1 MRPCFLLAP
10 AVTAVLLGGCYYESP
25 VPLGEPDPALVD
37 DSLTG
42 VWVAVDPAS
51 QDTMTLRVL
60 PFSDRELYV
69 EVEWVDSTSTSPF
82 GVGPTVER
90 VRLRG
95 FETELDGVRFMNLQL
110 IEEEERP
117 YWLARFTLLPG
128 DTLTVR
134 PMADKAVEPPPSSS
148 AALRAFLRDN
158 LENPAIYDSVA
169 TFVRR
174 R

>member
-1 MRPCFLLAP
+1 MRPCLRLAT
-10 AVTAVLLGGCYYESP
+10 AVTALLLGGCYYESP
-25 VPLGEPDPALVD
+25 VPLGEPDPAHVD
-37 DSLTG
+37 ASLTG
-42 VWVAVDPAS
+42 VWVTVDPAS

-82 GVGPTVER
+82 GAGPIVER
-90 VRLRG
+90 VRFRG
-95 FETELDGVRFMNLQL
+95 FESALHGVRFMNLQL

-117 YWLARFTLLPG
+117 YWLARFALLPG

-134 PMADKAVEPPPSSS
+134 PVADKAVEPPLSSS
-148 AALRAFLRDN
+148 AALRPFLTDN
-158 LENPAIYDSVA
+158 LENPAIYDSVV